1 MLHVGR
7 LDAANRQL
15 DYAIVLFFREGD
27 EVCIH
32 TLVGAASILLTD
44 LLEKQAPE
52 RSWDR
57 RAQTANALSP
67 SQYFNVVRNAQNF
80 LKHAREDPSA
90 ILDFDQVETE
100 ELMILAV
107 TNSSELQH
115 LSIPQSV
122 YQLWYWGAR
131 AQTLGLEFPF
141 VREALELFPELANVT
156 RSEQRTIGLRMLE
169 REVSSKSTRAL

>member
-1 MLHVGR
+1 MLQVGK

-15 DYAIVLFFREGD
+15 DNAIDLFFREGD

-44 LLEKQAPE
+44 LLESHAPD

-57 RAQTANALSP
+57 HAQTANALSP
-67 SQYFNVVRNAQNF
+67 SQYFSVVRNAQNF

-100 ELMILAV
+100 ELMMLAV
-107 TNSSELQH
+107 MNSGELQD

-122 YQLWYWGAR
+122 YQLWYLGAR
-131 AQTLGLEFPF
+131 AQTLGQEFPF
-141 VREALELFPELANVT
+141 VREALEFFPGLASVT
-156 RSEQRTIGLRMLE
+156 RSAQRAIGLRVLE
-169 REVSSKSTRAL
+169 CVEWE